1 MCDVKDEGVEL
12 GGYRKLSS
20 QPQEVS
26 LPEGSGRGG
35 HREKREGGHRE
46 GFEGF
51 LFNRYQLSVSRSVGE
66 SSQTDTKQMNMNT
79 CD

>member
-1 MCDVKDEGVEL
+1 MCDVKNEGAEL

-20 QPQEVS
+20 QPQEVC
-26 LPEGSGRGG
+26 LPERSGRGG

-51 LFNRYQLSVSRSVGE
+51 LCNRYQLSVSRSVCE

-79 CD
+79 